1 MRSVVCWALSA
12 IVALLAVTA
21 ARGEDPVGVISIGG
35 SAGVSGYALGDVNR
49 RIQGPGDAF
58 IREHGWTPLD
68 PIRFGWTFLGDVK
81 YPVPMTRSFF
91 VTAGYGLSSGSSGGR
106 DYNELLS
113 VDVSQTAY
121 HARLLYVLPWRFHRN
136 VRLFAG
142 GGPLIIAEQK
152 VEASHT
158 HRSSAGG
165 AQEEQSVRVEKVVYS
180 GDGVGWQIGA
190 AAEYMIQDRVTLSF
204 DVGYRHASV
213 DYDYRNWNS
222 AEDVTISETG
232 GAGSVAYDDGTYS
245 DERLS
250 LTSSYVGHGF
260 LDWDGTALQAEINLD
275 NTFLDGVAGPYIGY
289 LRPVDVK
296 DMGIDLSG
304 IQFHLGLRLYFF

>member
-12 IVALLAVTA
+12 VVMLLAVA
-21 ARGEDPVGVISIGG
+21 AVHGEDPVGVISLGG
-35 SAGVSGYALGDVNR
+35 SAGMSGYGLGDVNR
-49 RIQGPGDAF
+49 RIQGPGAEF
-58 IREHGWTPLD
+58 VNERGWTPLD

-91 VTAGYGLSSGSSGGR
+91 VSAGYGVSSGSSGGR

-136 VRLFAG
+136 VRLFVD
-142 GGPLIIAEQK
+142 GGPLFIKEQK

-165 AQEEQSVRVEKVVYS
+165 SQEQQSVRLEKVTYS
-180 GDGVGWQIGA
+180 GSGIGWQIGTS
-190 AAEYMIQDRVTLSF
+190 AEYMVQDRVTLCF
-204 DVGYRHASV
+204 DLGYRHASV
-213 DYDYRNWNS
+213 DYKDWNS
-222 AEDVTISETG
+222 MKSVTISETG
-232 GAGSVAYDDGTYS
+232 GAGSVGYEDGTFS

-250 LTSSYVGHGF
+250 LTSSYVGHAF
-260 LDWDGTALQAEINLD
+260 LDWTGTEQQAEVNLD

-289 LRPVDVK
+289 LKAVDVK